1 MPAKRKQSSLSK
13 TKSTTTYAHGGPMQ
27 HFREMQ
33 ESRKKEMLSNSL
45 PKAQKNVGDSV
56 QSNKKEA
63 RKHKRDIKKDIRK
76 WKKETN
82 YKKDLNIIGNV
93 GKYGTLGGFALHAY
107 LAAKKKIQ
115 KR

>member
-1 MPAKRKQSSLSK
+1 MPAKKRQSSLSK

-27 HFREMQ
+27 HFREMH

-63 RKHKRDIKKDIRK
+63 RKHKRGIKKDIRG

-93 GKYGTLGGFALHAY
+93 GKYGTLAGFGFHAVKALY
-107 LAAKKKIQ
+107 DRKK
-115 KR
+115 R